1 MLFLFDINNNY
12 IIILVNTSSKEVFFG
27 RVGNMKQII
36 TRFAPSP
43 TGKAHI
49 GSYRTAMYAW
59 LFARK
64 NNGKFILRI
73 EDTDT
78 ARNDKESELDIYNAL
93 EWLGLDYDEKYIQSE
108 NLDRHREVLQ
118 QLIEHG
124 SAYISKEEAKD
135 GSGIIKEIVRFKNPN
150 KVITFID
157 LIRGE
162 ISTDIS
168 DLGDFVIARSLTEPL
183 YHLAVVVD
191 DHDESVSHVIRAE
204 EHIANT
210 PRQIAIH
217 NALGWELPQYAHL
230 PIVLGSDK
238 QKLSKR
244 RGALPV
250 TSYAQK
256 GYLVDAVFNAVA
268 MIGWNPADPGS
279 EQEIF
284 NRNELIERFDLSRV
298 QKSSAVFS
306 EEKLNWFNREYL
318 KKMSKHD
325 QEKALQDFLPTALL
339 RLEKQILKKLLP
351 IILERIQ
358 YFGEV
363 TDLVASG
370 EFDFCLSDPVYLKEQ
385 LVWKKDTLENA
396 MKHISYVYNVFT
408 NYTGEWNTESVRVF
422 IWDYVE
428 EEGKGNVLWPL
439 RFALSGK
446 EKSPDPFIIADIL
459 GKEKV
464 LEKLKHAMSL

>member
-1 MLFLFDINNNY
+1 MD
-12 IIILVNTSSKEVFFG
+12 
-27 RVGNMKQII
+27 KQII

-108 NLDRHREVLQ
+108 NLDRHREILQ
-118 QLIEHG
+118 TLIDNG

-135 GSGIIKEIVRFKNPN
+135 GSGVIKDIVRFKNPN
-150 KVITFID
+150 SVITFTD

-162 ISTDIS
+162 ISTNIS

-191 DHDESVSHVIRAE
+191 DHDEGVTHVVRAE

-210 PRQIAIH
+210 PRQIALH
-217 NALGWELPQYAHL
+217 QALGWKLPEYAHL

-256 GYLVDAVFNAVA
+256 GYLADAVFNAVA

-279 EQEIF
+279 EQEMF
-284 NRNELIERFDLSRV
+284 TRKEFIERFDLSRV
-298 QKSSAVFS
+298 QKSSAVFN
-306 EEKLNWFNREYL
+306 EEKLNWFNREYI
-318 KKMSKHD
+318 KKLSITEQKEGV
-325 QEKALQDFLPTALL
+325 QKFLPSTLL
-339 RLEKQILKKLLP
+339 QLDNETLEKLFP
-351 IILERIQ
+351 VIIERIQ
-358 YFGEV
+358 FFGEV
-363 TDLVASG
+363 VDLVAAG
-370 EFDFCLSDPVYLKEQ
+370 EFDFCLGQPVYEKEG

-396 MKHISYVYNVFT
+396 MLHIKYVYEKIST
-408 NYTGEWNTESVRVF
+408 YDGEWNAEQVKTL
-422 IWDYVE
+422 IWDYTE
-428 EEGKGNVLWPL
+428 SEGRGNVLWPL
-439 RFALSGK
+439 RYALSGK
-446 EKSPDPFIIADIL
+446 EKSPDPFIIANIL
-459 GKEKV
+459 GKEKT
-464 LEKLKHAMSL
+464 LERLQYAMNL

>member
-1 MLFLFDINNNY
+1 M
-12 IIILVNTSSKEVFFG
+12 TK
-27 RVGNMKQII
+27 II

-78 ARNDKESELDIYNAL
+78 ARNNKESEIDIYNAL

-108 NLDRHREVLQ
+108 NLSRHQEILQ
-118 QLIEHG
+118 ILIDNG

-135 GSGIIKEIVRFKNPN
+135 GSGIIKDIIRFKNPN
-150 KVITFID
+150 SIITFTD

-183 YHLAVVVD
+183 YHLAVVID
-191 DHDESVSHVIRAE
+191 DHDEGVTHVIRAE

-210 PRQIAIH
+210 PRQIALH
-217 NALGWELPQYAHL
+217 QALGWKLPEYAHL

-256 GYLVDAVFNAVA
+256 GYLADAVFNAVA
-268 MIGWNPADPGS
+268 MIGWNPADSGS

-284 NRNELIERFDLSRV
+284 TQTEFVERFDLSRV
-298 QKSSAVFS
+298 QKSSAVFN
-306 EEKLNWFNREYL
+306 EEKLNWFNREYI
-318 KKMSKHD
+318 KKLSIVEQK
-325 QEKALQDFLPTALL
+325 EGVRKFLPSTLL
-339 RLEKQILKKLLP
+339 QLDNKIFEKLFP
-351 IILERIQ
+351 VIIERIQ
-358 YFGEV
+358 YFGEIV
-363 TDLVASG
+363 DLVAVG
-370 EFDFCLSDPVYLKEQ
+370 EFDFCLGQPVYKKEE
-385 LVWKKDTLENA
+385 LIWKKDTLENA
-396 MKHISYVYNVFT
+396 IQHIQYVYQKISS
-408 NYTGEWNTESVRVF
+408 YTGEWNTEQIKSL
-422 IWDYVE
+422 IWDYAE
-428 EEGKGNVLWPL
+428 SEGRGSVLWPL
-439 RFALSGK
+439 RYALSGK
-446 EKSPDPFIIADIL
+446 EKSPDPFILANIL
-459 GKEKV
+459 GKEKT
-464 LEKLKHAMSL
+464 LERLQYAINL